1 MDVSICIPTHNEKKA
16 LRKTVL
22 EMKETMDKLDYDY
35 EIIIIDDGSTDDSI
49 RDIMDLDVRILRHRR
64 CLGAGVARVNGIKY
78 AQGKYILQTDA
89 DDTYPTSEIPEMLES
104 LSEYDMVVGA
114 RKYEK
119 AKDWKILRVLMK
131 WIIKR
136 IASYL
141 AESKIPDLNTGLR
154 AYRRDVVMK
163 YIYLYPPSH
172 SIMSTMTLAFL
183 LDKRAVKYVPIEYRE
198 RLGKSSFHPLRDT
211 YNYILATTRAIT
223 NFSPFRISTKIL
235 TVFSLLLI
243 ASLARDIYLKN
254 LADTTVLLFLVNIM
268 IFLFGV
274 LFDQITI
281 VRKTIS
287 YEIAELK
294 NARQSSRQQVEEDP
308 DIEILKS

>member
-1 MDVSICIPTHNEKKA
+1 MDISICIPTHNEKKA

-22 EMKETMDKLDYDY
+22 EMIGTMQKLHYSY
-35 EIIIIDDGSTDDSI
+35 EIIVIDDGSTDNSI
-49 RDIMDLDVRILRHRR
+49 QDIIDLDVKILRHRR

-89 DDTYPTSEIPEMLES
+89 DDTYPTDEIPEILKELETH
-104 LSEYDMVVGA
+104 DMVVGA

-119 AKDWKILRVLMK
+119 ARDWKIFRIIMKRV
-131 WIIKR
+131 IKG

-141 AESKIPDLNTGLR
+141 SGVKIPDLNSGLR
-154 AYRRDVVMK
+154 AYRKDVVLR

-183 LDKRAVKYVPIEYRE
+183 MDKRLVKFVPIEYRE
-198 RLGKSSFHPLRDT
+198 RLGKSSFHPFNDT

-223 NFSPFRISTKIL
+223 NFSPFKITTRILFL
-235 TVFSLLLI
+235 TSLLLI
-243 ASLARDIYLKN
+243 ASIVRDIYLKN
-254 LADTTVLLFLVNIM
+254 LADTTVVLFLVNIL
-268 IFLFGV
+268 IFFFGI
-274 LFDQITI
+274 LYDQITI

-287 YEIAELK
+287 FEIERLINIKNSTKELVI
-294 NARQSSRQQVEEDP
+294 NNP
-308 DIEILKS
+308 DIEIIKP